1 MNTLLAAILPFSLT
15 LQLGAQAPASE
26 EKPPPKPAEA
36 QAPSGGAGGHGEVDE
51 LTFDSRDYTPEQ
63 LIRLEKLYSLIV
75 CKCPRENWTKSLAG
89 CPEGCALEQKVQVR
103 QAVKAGKTD
112 EEILAEQV
120 KLYGPQVL
128 ARTPAEGLAGF
139 YLYLL
144 PFLCLAFFAIV
155 MVLILRRLTRRTA
168 RPEVLAGQTP
178 APAAAP
184 SREDEE
190 WSRKIEQELQEME

>member
-1 MNTLLAAILPFSLT
+1 MMKLLLPPLILFCLS
-15 LQLGAQAPASE
+15 LQLSAQAP
-26 EKPPPKPAEA
+26 P
-36 QAPSGGAGGHGEVDE
+36 GGAGGHGEADE

-63 LIRLEKLYSLIV
+63 LLRLEKLFSLIV

-89 CPEGCALEQKVQVR
+89 CPEGCALEQKVQAR

-144 PFLCLAFFAIV
+144 PFLCLAFFATV

-168 RPEVLAGQTP
+168 RPEVQ
-178 APAAAP
+178 AAAEP
-184 SREDEE
+184 GAEGAPGAAAAASSPEDEE